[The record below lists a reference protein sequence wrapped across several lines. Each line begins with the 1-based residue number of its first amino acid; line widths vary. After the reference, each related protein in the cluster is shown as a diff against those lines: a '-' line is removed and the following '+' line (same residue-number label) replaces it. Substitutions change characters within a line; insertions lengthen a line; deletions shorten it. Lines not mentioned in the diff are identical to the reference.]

1 MAVQKTKVEGPQ
13 KDGPV
18 VASWLIK
25 GSQVKGESKK
35 QLQDVIQASRDA
47 AAEAIQDNEIPRK
60 YEGAVKKYFGDL
72 EESAKT
78 P

>member
-1 MAVQKTKVEGPQ
+1 VEGPQ

-35 QLQDVIQASRDA
+35 ELQDVIQAGRDA

-60 YEGAVKKYFGDL
+60 YELPVKKYFGDL
-72 EESAKT
+72 EESGKKT